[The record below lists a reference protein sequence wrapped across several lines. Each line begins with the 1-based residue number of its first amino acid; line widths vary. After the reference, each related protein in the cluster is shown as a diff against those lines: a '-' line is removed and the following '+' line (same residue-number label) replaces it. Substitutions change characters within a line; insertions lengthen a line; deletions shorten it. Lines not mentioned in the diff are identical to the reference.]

1 MELTF
6 YADLECLSEKIDKYN
21 KSNPENTSTTKVG
34 ENISSGF
41 SMSIILSFKSI
52 ENRHYV

>member
-1 MELTF
+1 MELIC